1 MNIYRVWI
9 EFAFLI
15 KQKSE
20 FLACLPKFSLVICR
34 TLTPNFDVGR
44 LPIGLFPASLIIVAL
59 IALPSVL
66 AFDGA
71 FEYLQPDRFYLSFID
86 YGIGISQMKNEV
98 IRVVDAPAA
107 RRPVYDRK
115 GSQILVRRGGRRTD
129 IHIG

>member
-1 MNIYRVWI
+1 MASSIRHN
-9 EFAFLI
+9 
-15 KQKSE
+15 
-20 FLACLPKFSLVICR
+20 
-34 TLTPNFDVGR
+34 GR
-44 LPIGLFPASLIIVAL
+44 LRLRRAAGDGSTSSSAARTNSIAGTPATQSRRGIASLIIVAL

-71 FEYLQPDRFYLSFID
+71 FAYLQPDRFYLSFID
-86 YGIGISQMKNEV
+86 YRIGISQMKNEV
-98 IRVVDAPAA
+98 IRVVDTPAA

>member
-1 MNIYRVWI
+1 MTGARGLSVRSGQYWTPVSPVLTGVGL
-9 EFAFLI
+9 EV
-15 KQKSE
+15 
-20 FLACLPKFSLVICR
+20 LPAGPLLQCQTEVRFSC
-34 TLTPNFDVGR
+34 
-44 LPIGLFPASLIIVAL
+44 SLIVVAL